1 MPDSEKDTAAAEVAE
16 RWATLDLALSNK
28 RKYPVQE
35 FRAFVQTARRYI
47 AKTKNDPMRPGTG
60 SLAMWTT
67 PRFPAWP
74 HARAG
79 GSRTLLSAAIRSV
92 YPIRTAAISLTPQLL
107 SRLKWSKRHY
117 TATCYIRAVAADV
130 RNAMRNFAAGLCME
144 VFREFFRASS
154 RGPETT
160 SKKFLYGGL
169 GTVCWPSGD

>member
-1 MPDSEKDTAAAEVAE
+1 M
-16 RWATLDLALSNK
+16 
-28 RKYPVQE
+28 
-35 FRAFVQTARRYI
+35 
-47 AKTKNDPMRPGTG
+47 TKNDPMRPGTG

-92 YPIRTAAISLTPQLL
+92 YPIRTAAISLILQLL

-160 SKKFLYGGL
+160 SKKFLYGGFGTQCVGHPVIELAL
-169 GTVCWPSGD
+169 GECIIANARFETLGFWKRGLA